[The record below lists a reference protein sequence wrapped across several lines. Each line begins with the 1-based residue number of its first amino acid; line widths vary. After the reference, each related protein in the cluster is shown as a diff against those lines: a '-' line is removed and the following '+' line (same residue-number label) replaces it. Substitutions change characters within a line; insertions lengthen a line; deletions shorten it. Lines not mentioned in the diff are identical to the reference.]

1 MLVNPSRQYSSKDM
15 PGQLHMKER
24 EDLDQEI
31 DFKSDLLERE
41 NLLKVGAKRNQR
53 EESELEF

>member
-1 MLVNPSRQYSSKDM
+1 MLVNPSRQYSSKDT

-24 EDLDQEI
+24 EDLEQEI